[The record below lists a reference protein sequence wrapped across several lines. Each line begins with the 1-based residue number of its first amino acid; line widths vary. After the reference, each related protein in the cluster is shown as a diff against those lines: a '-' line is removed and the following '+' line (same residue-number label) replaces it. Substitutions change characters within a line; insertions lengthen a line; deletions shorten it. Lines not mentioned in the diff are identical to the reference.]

1 MKFKVEVTKTYTQDA
16 IVEADDA
23 DHAREIAKEISDE
36 MVTDFTTFYESN
48 WDVTQADESS
58 KVTYEPQQ
66 DYLK

>member
-1 MKFKVEVTKTYTQDA
+1 MKFKVAVTKTYTQDA

-36 MVTDFTTFYESN
+36 MVTDFTTFFESN
-48 WDVTQADESS
+48 WDVTQVDDSS